1 MSDRDEALLEVVR
14 LSRAHGLT
22 PAEITQAMAAGASK
36 KQSSGIVARL
46 FSYIGGIF
54 IFAGI
59 GVFISMYW
67 RDFNSEARVIVTLGT
82 GFVAY
87 LLALVCLNER
97 NYERAATPL
106 LLIST
111 ILQPLGIIVMLDE
124 YSVGG
129 DRRYG
134 VLLMAAYMLLQ
145 QGLTFLAKQRTLL
158 AFGTVFFGSLF
169 FFTLFDI
176 WDFQPN
182 MVGLVMGASLMCIAY
197 ALSQSRHGAI
207 AGFWYFVGSMAF
219 LWAVFDKVR
228 HTPLEVLYLG
238 LTALVIF
245 LSTWVRSRALL
256 TTGTLAMLGYI
267 GYYTAEHFANTVGWP
282 ISLVI
287 IGLALF
293 SLGSLAVKLN
303 NKYIKAAA

>member
-1 MSDRDEALLEVVR
+1 
-14 LSRAHGLT
+14 
-22 PAEITQAMAAGASK
+22 
-36 KQSSGIVARL
+36 
-46 FSYIGGIF
+46 
-54 IFAGI
+54 
-59 GVFISMYW
+59 
-67 RDFNSEARVIVTLGT
+67 
-82 GFVAY
+82 
-87 LLALVCLNER
+87 
-97 NYERAATPL
+97 
-106 LLIST
+106 
-111 ILQPLGIIVMLDE
+111 
-124 YSVGG
+124 VGG

-207 AGFWYFVGSMAF
+207 AGFWYFVGSTAF

-245 LSTWVRSRALL
+245 LFELVVAAVAAYWLAGEVMTYHEWV
-256 TTGTLAMLGYI
+256 G
-267 GYYTAEHFANTVGWP
+267 
-282 ISLVI
+282 
-287 IGLALF
+287 
-293 SLGSLAVKLN
+293 GSLIV
-303 NKYIKAAA
+303 AASSFAARAEEV